1 MKKPYSILI
10 LVSLVL
16 LLIQC
21 GGVKKLTPEEY
32 NKLSPQEKI
41 TYLEKYTSQNPS
53 DIDAKKEL
61 YKDYLALDMP
71 DKAIKVMQSIIETDS
86 DQPDVQFEY
95 GEMMMR
101 RGETMIAY
109 QAFRDA
115 LNAPGGTKYASRISN
130 YLGGKY
136 SIQQVTSSK
145 ADEAFPVFSPDG
157 SKIYYQ
163 TNENGNWDIAERD
176 LVSGETKLVL
186 HTSAD
191 EELPFISP
199 DGKEMVYTSNAD
211 DRRPIDN
218 KFKVREI
225 YIMDFGTGYT
235 KNLTESI
242 ADDWLPRYSH
252 NGQFIVFVSER
263 SDLRS
268 VPYTEKQSDVYK
280 MESDGDFH
288 LRLTNDD
295 SNDGGGCFS
304 VDDSKIF
311 FHSNRN
317 GTYDIFVMKADGT
330 LPMTVLGTPES
341 NEVNPFV
348 SPDSIHF
355 VFFSD
360 QGGSYDIYQA
370 KVDGSD
376 LERLTFNPAQNTNP
390 AYSPD
395 GTLVAYH
402 SNQNGNYDIF
412 IVNLKSTSE
421 PTSRELVNRLDNLL
435 R

>member
-61 YKDYLALDMP
+61 YKEYLALDMP

-86 DQPDVQFEY
+86 SQPDVQFEY

-109 QAFRDA
+109 KAFRDA

-163 TNENGNWDIAERD
+163 TNENGNGILLKRILLPEKPGWCLIP
-176 LVSGETKLVL
+176 VL
-186 HTSAD
+186 
-191 EELPFISP
+191 
-199 DGKEMVYTSNAD
+199 MRNY
-211 DRRPIDN
+211 
-218 KFKVREI
+218 
-225 YIMDFGTGYT
+225 
-235 KNLTESI
+235 
-242 ADDWLPRYSH
+242 
-252 NGQFIVFVSER
+252 
-263 SDLRS
+263 
-268 VPYTEKQSDVYK
+268 
-280 MESDGDFH
+280 H
-288 LRLTNDD
+288 L
-295 SNDGGGCFS
+295 
-304 VDDSKIF
+304 
-311 FHSNRN
+311 
-317 GTYDIFVMKADGT
+317 
-330 LPMTVLGTPES
+330 
-341 NEVNPFV
+341 
-348 SPDSIHF
+348 
-355 VFFSD
+355 
-360 QGGSYDIYQA
+360 
-370 KVDGSD
+370 
-376 LERLTFNPAQNTNP
+376 
-390 AYSPD
+390 
-395 GTLVAYH
+395 
-402 SNQNGNYDIF
+402 
-412 IVNLKSTSE
+412 
-421 PTSRELVNRLDNLL
+421 
-435 R
+435 